1 MMEKFEKLAPG
12 CVATPYLLLDV
23 DDMKLLATQWSTSDE
38 QMANQFIDGVGD
50 IRIAKKLAVAIAALH
65 CKCDIDPEFNSEA
78 RECMIDIFPNLN
90 EELIKMAKGETTV
103 SNRAT
108 KLAQEIGP
116 DACSF
121 LFAAATKSYRD
132 KSIPCHADLHMF
144 NILVES
150 KPQLDLFSEENDD
163 VFGKTGSFC
172 ICDWEMVMSGPLGLD
187 MGRLY
192 SIPVACIL
200 AHSISGNSGV
210 SEEIIEWLDSY
221 WNEYSTAMIELGKD
235 EEFLCK
241 SYQNAMAWLGW
252 KLYAMSV
259 HEWFIG
265 FLPECDISTFKESL
279 GVVGITLMC
288 LGFGGHEEGLASDE
302 LLSVLVSCLMKTKTI
317 ADEVSVIES
326 NRRGRPSLRRKSSI
340 LRQTNRRV
348 SDAFVGISRASL
360 AKASAEIT
368 LGDTV

>member
-1 MMEKFEKLAPG
+1 MMEKFAKLSPG
-12 CVATPYLLLDV
+12 CVAAPYLLLDI

-38 QMANQFIDGVGD
+38 QMANQFIDGVAD
-50 IRIAKKLAVAIAALH
+50 IRVAKKLAVAIAALH
-65 CKCDIDPEFNSEA
+65 CKCDIDPDFNSEA

-90 EELIKMAKGETTV
+90 EELLKMAKGETTV

-172 ICDWEMVMSGPLGLD
+172 ICDWEMVMKGPLGLD
-187 MGRLY
+187 VGRLY

-210 SEEIIEWLDSY
+210 SEGIIEWLDSY
-221 WNEYSTAMIELGKD
+221 WNEYSSAMTELGKD

-265 FLPECDISTFKESL
+265 FLPECDIDTFKESL

-288 LGFGGHEEGLASDE
+288 LGFGGREEGLADDE
-302 LLSVLVSCLMKTKTI
+302 LLSVLVSCLMKTI

-326 NRRGRPSLRRKSSI
+326 NRHGRPSLRRKSSI
-340 LRQTNRRV
+340 LRQKNRRV
-348 SDAFVGISRASL
+348 SDAFIGINRTSL
-360 AKASAEIT
+360 AEVAAHSIT